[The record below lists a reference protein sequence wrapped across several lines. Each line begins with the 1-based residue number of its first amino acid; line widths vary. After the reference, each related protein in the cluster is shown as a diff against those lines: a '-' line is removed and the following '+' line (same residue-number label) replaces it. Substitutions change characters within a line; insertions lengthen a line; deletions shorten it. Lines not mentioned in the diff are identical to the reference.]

1 MRLSYSKTESVCAN
15 RYNTSMQIYQLSQSP
30 RWYRLFTLSFVL
42 IVFPMLLSAQSTID
56 EMLSEE
62 GFAIAIDSPE
72 APDFSLERLGGG
84 ETSLS
89 SLQGKVVFVNF
100 WATWCGPCRIEMPSM
115 ERLYN
120 QMSKDQFEILA
131 VDLREAEETVAQFAE
146 ELSLSFPILLDSQGM
161 TGGIYGVQG
170 IPTTFLVDK
179 EGRLVGRLVGSR
191 EWDTDSFINL
201 LEILIDE

>member
-1 MRLSYSKTESVCAN
+1 
-15 RYNTSMQIYQLSQSP
+15 MQIYRLSQSP
-30 RWYRLFTLSFVL
+30 RWCLLFTMGLVL
-42 IVFPMLLSAQSTID
+42 IVFPVLLSAQSTID

-62 GFAIAIDSPE
+62 GFAIAIDGSE

-84 ETSLS
+84 KTSLS

-120 QMSKDQFEILA
+120 QMSKDHFEILA
-131 VDLREAEETVAQFAE
+131 VDLREAEETVAQFAKD
-146 ELSLSFPILLDSQGM
+146 LNLSFPVLLDSQGT
-161 TGGIYGVQG
+161 TGAIYVVQS
-170 IPTTFLVDK
+170 IPTTFLVNK
-179 EGRLVGRLVGSR
+179 EGHLIGRLIGSR

-201 LEILIDE
+201 LETLIEE